1 MRTRRTEL
9 LPPSGLCKKV
19 FDYAMH
25 GKGAGGFGSA
35 WLISRGD
42 KIYVRGHNSKKL
54 ELATWRFN
62 KRGTGHAKML
72 LSYLETLVLSGKIPQ
87 TELFVESVTNQRFAE
102 HFRRRDCW
110 VEVGS
115 GPHFLFSEQQIAADI
130 LSLAMAERV

>member
-9 LPPSGLCKKV
+9 LPPSGLAKKV
-19 FDYAMH
+19 VDYAMH

-35 WLISRGD
+35 WLDCRGD
-42 KIYVRGHNSKKL
+42 MLYVRGHNSKKL
-54 ELATWRFN
+54 QLATWRFK

-87 TELFVESVTNQRFAE
+87 TELFVEAVTNQRFAE
-102 HFRRRDCW
+102 HFRRRADW

-115 GPHFLFSEQQIAADI
+115 GPNFVFGEH
-130 LSLAMAERV
+130 